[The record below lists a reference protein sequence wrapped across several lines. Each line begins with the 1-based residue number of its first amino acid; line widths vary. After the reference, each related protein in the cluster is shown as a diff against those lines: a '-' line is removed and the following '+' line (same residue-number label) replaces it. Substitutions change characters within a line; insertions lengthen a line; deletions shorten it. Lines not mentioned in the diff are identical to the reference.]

1 MADPRR
7 GHAGRVPHGGGCWKA
22 PQAQQLPMCPHRPS
36 SAQTPPY
43 LLESPPSFGLCIELL
58 ADVRCLPRGAGFVV
72 LGLSACAT
80 QFLVV
85 DDSHEKTRSVVRT
98 PLQKPLSQKPL
109 LLRPCFRARHPHA
122 THTPP
127 GSTQAPGIAC
137 AASVH
142 ACVQAVHGIQCAGP
156 GGAAGCATRCWQQL
170 SQA

>member
-1 MADPRR
+1 
-7 GHAGRVPHGGGCWKA
+7 
-22 PQAQQLPMCPHRPS
+22 MCPHRPS

-98 PLQKPLSQKPL
+98 PLHSLFRLFPAIAFFRVAKKERPSSKKFPAPFIKIVKTAWIL
-109 LLRPCFRARHPHA
+109 LLPCFVSQDQTASLAIRWQAADIGWCRVRAY
-122 THTPP
+122 
-127 GSTQAPGIAC
+127 SY
-137 AASVH
+137 S
-142 ACVQAVHGIQCAGP
+142 CVAREEA
-156 GGAAGCATRCWQQL
+156 
-170 SQA
+170 